1 MKRLYTALLVVFA
14 IPFILGMGAGSGNIT
29 HKIPIP
35 DKNFSATI
43 TDSEGISTR
52 VSQISF
58 DGRAYLTA
66 ARGSSTVTIPFE
78 KVATIQIG
86 KPEENKKVSASIT
99 LKNGGTLNI
108 VVEGGMPCYGVADF
122 GNVKIEF
129 RNIRKVEIH
138 EAVPKEKP

>member
-1 MKRLYTALLVVFA
+1 MKRLYAALLVMFA
-14 IPFILGMGAGSGNIT
+14 IPFVMGMGTGSGNIT
-29 HKIPIP
+29 HRIPIP

-43 TDSEGISTR
+43 TDSEGVSTR

-66 ARGSSTVTIPFE
+66 SRGSSTVTIPFE
-78 KVATIQIG
+78 KIASVQIG
-86 KPEENKKVSASIT
+86 KTEENKKVSASIT

-108 VVEGGMPCYGVADF
+108 MVEGAMPCYGVADF

-129 RNIRKVEIH
+129 RDIRKVEIH
-138 EAVPKEKP
+138 EAIPKEKP